1 MTFRDPDDNPNQN
14 GRGSL
19 EQLVRWRRDV
29 RRFRA
34 DAVPDELV
42 DRLLR
47 LADLAP
53 SVGNSQPWRIVN
65 VRSAANAGGHRQD
78 FETARERSAG
88 GYAGDQS
95 DLYNRLKLSD
105 STPRRSISRS
115 FAIETRFRGMGSGG
129 RRCLRRSIIRAPA
142 W

>member
-1 MTFRDPDDNPNQN
+1 MTFRNPDDNLNQD

-34 DAVPDELV
+34 DAVPDELI

-65 VRSAANAGGHRQD
+65 VRSA
-78 FETARERSAG
+78 ETRA
-88 GYAGDQS
+88 
-95 DLYNRLKLSD
+95 D
-105 STPRRSISRS
+105 STPRRSILQS
-115 FAIETRFRGMGSGG
+115 FVIGTRFRGMGSGG
-129 RRCLRRSIIRAPA
+129 KRCPRRSIIRAPA